1 MRGQFVDVGEV
12 EDENWFQLCECSVPC
27 NESGWSQW
35 SSNAN
40 KSQREG
46 LTIHDVSYD
55 GRDLFYR
62 LSLSEMF
69 VPYGDSRSPY
79 PRKAAFDLGNN
90 GAGVNANN
98 LQLGKFFTRNKEFPR
113 IYQLMLT

>member
-1 MRGQFVDVGEV
+1 
-12 EDENWFQLCECSVPC
+12 
-27 NESGWSQW
+27 
-35 SSNAN
+35 
-40 KSQREG
+40 
-46 LTIHDVSYD
+46 LTIHDVTYD
-55 GRDLFYR
+55 GRELFYR

-98 LQLGKFFTRNKEFPR
+98 LQLGKFSKVLKFCFPPHRVLTFEKDVIVLVVSSTSLLIFTTWQEILSDFQTLFVAMK
-113 IYQLMLT
+113 